1 MTRTITLGVLAL
13 TLAACSSSTPPAP
26 APTPAPAAVSAPA
39 PAPAPAA
46 VTADHSGKATIY
58 IYRPKAFMGTAL
70 RPTVMVDGKD
80 LVNIGNGR
88 VYAGYFM
95 PGKYL
100 FQMDDKKSG
109 AELDL
114 KPGDTYYFRVEIVPG
129 FWKGGGRMTLMD
141 AKQGSVE
148 IQGLTPV
155 EAKEIE
161 DKTRT

>member
-1 MTRTITLGVLAL
+1 MTRTITLGVLVL
-13 TLAACSSSTPPAP
+13 TLVACSSTTPQAP
-26 APTPAPAAVSAPA
+26 APTPTPTAATAVAAPAAT
-39 PAPAPAA
+39 
-46 VTADHSGKATIY
+46 TADHSGKATVY
-58 IYRPKAFMGTAL
+58 VYRPKAFMGMAL

-100 FQMDDKKSG
+100 FQMDDKQSG
-109 AELDL
+109 AELEV
-114 KPGDTYYFRVEIVPG
+114 KPGDVYYFRVEIVPG

-148 IQGLTPV
+148 VQGLTPV
-155 EAKEIE
+155 PDKEIA